1 MIILGISITHDG
13 TLTVLKDGVNI
24 FSIAEERLNRTKAY
38 VGFPFL
44 ALKYV
49 VENEIINPKE
59 IDEVA
64 ISSSVF
70 LKDWAFIFAFE
81 LTENKKYYD
90 LQNKKKPKDFFI
102 NDDKYLNI
110 KSDLDCKK
118 YVDKKIKHLLKEVG
132 IKAPINYV
140 DHHLAHAGSAYY
152 SSGYNNA
159 LAITMD
165 GEGDLLSATINIC
178 KNGKIERISETDSD
192 NSAGYLYSEVTR
204 ACGFKISRH
213 EGKITGLAAYGDY
226 TKKEDC
232 FNKIVKVKDGR
243 LAYVNPVKRNFRNRI
258 INKFLNIIGIESYI
272 GASELIRRCGKQSKE
287 DLSASIQHLL
297 EKKLVEI
304 VTYWVKRTGERNIV
318 LAGGIFANV
327 KFNQFISEID
337 EVDNL
342 YIFPDMGD
350 GGNGYGAAAISYFK
364 KNKFVPEISKTF
376 NAYYG
381 PEFDNIYIENM
392 LKNFTDDV
400 EYYFSDRVEE
410 ETAKIL
416 ADNKIVGWFQGRME
430 YGPRALGNRSIIASP
445 TDVTIN
451 QWLNERMK
459 RNEFMPFAP
468 SCLYEYADEL
478 FEIPKESMKFPAQ
491 FMTITFKMK
500 NKWSNLAPAVSH
512 VDQTARPQLVSKEAN
527 PRYHK
532 LLTAYN
538 KITGLPLFI
547 NTSFNVHEEPIV
559 CKPEEGLKSLQKGVI
574 DYFVCGNYII
584 QKKKLYHK

>member
-1 MIILGISITHDG
+1 
-13 TLTVLKDGVNI
+13 
-24 FSIAEERLNRTKAY
+24 
-38 VGFPFL
+38 
-44 ALKYV
+44 
-49 VENEIINPKE
+49 
-59 IDEVA
+59 
-64 ISSSVF
+64 
-70 LKDWAFIFAFE
+70 
-81 LTENKKYYD
+81 
-90 LQNKKKPKDFFI
+90 
-102 NDDKYLNI
+102 
-110 KSDLDCKK
+110 
-118 YVDKKIKHLLKEVG
+118 
-132 IKAPINYV
+132 
-140 DHHLAHAGSAYY
+140 
-152 SSGYNNA
+152 
-159 LAITMD
+159 
-165 GEGDLLSATINIC
+165 
-178 KNGKIERISETDSD
+178 
-192 NSAGYLYSEVTR
+192 
-204 ACGFKISRH
+204 
-213 EGKITGLAAYGDY
+213 
-226 TKKEDC
+226 
-232 FNKIVKVKDGR
+232 
-243 LAYVNPVKRNFRNRI
+243 
-258 INKFLNIIGIESYI
+258 
-272 GASELIRRCGKQSKE
+272 
-287 DLSASIQHLL
+287 
-297 EKKLVEI
+297 
-304 VTYWVKRTGERNIV
+304 
-318 LAGGIFANV
+318 
-327 KFNQFISEID
+327 
-337 EVDNL
+337 
-342 YIFPDMGD
+342 
-350 GGNGYGAAAISYFK
+350 
-364 KNKFVPEISKTF
+364 
-376 NAYYG
+376 
-381 PEFDNIYIENM
+381 M

-400 EYYFSDRVEE
+400 EYCFSDRVEE